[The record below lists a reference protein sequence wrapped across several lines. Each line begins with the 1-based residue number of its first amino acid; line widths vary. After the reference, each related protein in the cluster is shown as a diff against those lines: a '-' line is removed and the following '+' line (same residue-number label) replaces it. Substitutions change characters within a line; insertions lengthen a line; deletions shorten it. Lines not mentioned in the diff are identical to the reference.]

1 MTKSTAQTKS
11 KDLAL
16 EFLEFFY
23 PIHYQL
29 GKAIEDT
36 MRSGQ
41 LTRKQAAILWLIRSE
56 GKAGREMRRKDIQQ
70 LITTWFEI
78 SNPSL
83 SRELRMLAR
92 PPLGLVR
99 LREDPNSA
107 REQTV
112 ALTVKGERF
121 LATMVEKARQLLSPL
136 IATAPEDSVRMVLT
150 VFREYLP
157 GGIQLLPTAISA
169 GFQDREG
176 TKTKRKPGKGQAR

>member
-1 MTKSTAQTKS
+1 MTKRTTQTGS
-11 KDLAL
+11 EDLAL
-16 EFLEFFY
+16 AFLEFFY

-56 GKAGREMRRKDIQQ
+56 GKGGREMRRKDIQQ

-83 SRELRMLAR
+83 SRELRMLAK

-99 LREDPNSA
+99 LSEDPNSA

-121 LATMVEKARQLLSPL
+121 LATMVEKACQLLSPL
-136 IATAPEDSVRMVLT
+136 IATVPEDSVKMVLT

-157 GGIQLLPTAISA
+157 GGIQLLPSTARA
-169 GFQDREG
+169 GFQDGEG
-176 TKTKRKPGKGQAR
+176 IKRKPGKRQAR